1 MELTKTVGAGGL
13 ARRRG
18 WAIRLGLFGAAVALT
33 AAVVIPRIGGPTTPA
48 ARDQV
53 AAPAVITLTQS
64 ATSQDAVARHQEML
78 RALARLQAHET
89 NSVCLPCIERQHLS
103 QLMAKPPAE

>member
-1 MELTKTVGAGGL
+1 MELTKTVGVGGP

-33 AAVVIPRIGGPTTPA
+33 AALVIPRIGGPTAPA
-48 ARDQV
+48 VRDRG
-53 AAPAVITLTQS
+53 AAPAAITLTQS
-64 ATSQDAVARHQEML
+64 ATSLDAVAKHQELL
-78 RALARLQAHET
+78 RALARLQPPQT
-89 NSVCLPCIERQHLS
+89 SSVCLPCIEREHLS

>member
-1 MELTKTVGAGGL
+1 MELTKTVGAGGR
-13 ARRRG
+13 AGRRG

-64 ATSQDAVARHQEML
+64 ETSQDAVVRHQEML
-78 RALARLQAHET
+78 RALGRLQPHQT
-89 NSVCLPCIERQHLS
+89 SSVCLPCIERQQLS
-103 QLMAKPPAE
+103 QLITKPPAE